1 MYNNISLFVSASRES
16 YMTQHLMLRLLE
28 EQRQN
33 LDKNVVGGVLMDL
46 SKVFDCVPRDLLFAN
61 LAAYGGDE
69 STLYCVC
76 MNRKTLCNCMCCFS
90 FPPSSRFPTS
100 RLRDV
105 GICIPDFGN
114 LSICRTMAVGSAFSK
129 IFMSKRI

>member
-1 MYNNISLFVSASRES
+1 
-16 YMTQHLMLRLLE
+16 MTQHLMLRLLQ

-46 SKVFDCVPRDLLFAN
+46 SKALDCVPRDLLFSN
-61 LAAYGGDE
+61 LAAYDGDE
-69 STLYCVC
+69 SSLYCVC
-76 MNRKTLCNCMCCFS
+76 MNRKTLCNCLCCSS

-100 RLRDV
+100 HLRDV
-105 GICIPDFGN
+105 GICIPDFEN
-114 LSICRTMAVGSAFSK
+114 LSICRIMAVVSAFSK